1 MLLKEVA
8 AWKWGLENIQ
18 YQPQRINYKKVFKK
32 KKKQETRGWD
42 SVRHPQEVSSRIKGL
57 FK

>member
-1 MLLKEVA
+1 MLPKEIA

-32 KKKQETRGWD
+32 KERNKKPEDGTLLGTPKKSVQE
-42 SVRHPQEVSSRIKGL
+42 
-57 FK
+57 